1 MKIYLFVVYFSFF
14 SLAFSQRGITGD
26 KTFSSR
32 FPEDKFNEISNA
44 SLEIVN
50 EVDHDI
56 IVVIRD
62 QRKKYIR
69 HVYIRNKEKFRFD
82 NLPITRIYVQFKSK
96 EFYFE
101 DYERTTINFG
111 DQHIFNFYFDPRE
124 QENYFLITEEEF
136 LNHKLQSDFRYVF
149 VFKKIMFSFFL
160 FLSSFM
166 L

>member
-1 MKIYLFVVYFSFF
+1 MIKFYSNRESMYKKLFTLFF
-14 SLAFSQRGITGD
+14 LGLTILNAQRGKTGD
-26 KTFSSR
+26 KTFSYR

-44 SLEIVN
+44 SLEIIN

-69 HVYIRNKEKFRFD
+69 HVYIRNKEKFKFEE
-82 NLPITRIYVQFKSK
+82 LPITRLYVQFKSK

-101 DYERTTINFG
+101 DFERTTINYG

-124 QENYFLITEEEF
+124 KENYFLITEEEF
-136 LNHKLQSDFRYVF
+136 
-149 VFKKIMFSFFL
+149 FKP
-160 FLSSFM
+160 
-166 L
+166 